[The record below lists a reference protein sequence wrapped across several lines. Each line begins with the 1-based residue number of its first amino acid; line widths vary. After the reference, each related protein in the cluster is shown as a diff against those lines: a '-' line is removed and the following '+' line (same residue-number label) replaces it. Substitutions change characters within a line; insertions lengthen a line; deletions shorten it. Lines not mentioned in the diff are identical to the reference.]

1 MNFPAAELPYTGR
14 TRIAVA
20 HKNVANMVGQ
30 VTGVIAADNI
40 NISDMINK
48 SRGDIAYTLIDV
60 DGDIDQKV
68 IDDIRAINGVI
79 RVRAIMPQ

>member
-1 MNFPAAELPYTGR
+1 
-14 TRIAVA
+14 
-20 HKNVANMVGQ
+20 
-30 VTGVIAADNI
+30 
-40 NISDMINK
+40 MINK